1 MDRCIPATG
10 GDELSGFKGEM
21 YRTIECWNTTQSD
34 WKQLGLLA
42 AEIIFRKR
50 HEEIVK
56 DRGVHE
62 DQCLNKLIHEGEWD
76 AAACA
81 SSANIGRYQKKSQY
95 AVLNTRQL

>member
-1 MDRCIPATG
+1 M
-10 GDELSGFKGEM
+10 SGFKGEM